1 MELNYSSK
9 GNFGEVII
17 TVPEKDDVEKV
28 TNALDLISELLC
40 FPLDCVVDE
49 DANEIYVYVED
60 YYEFLTLRKKLLDHC
75 EIA

>member
-17 TVPEKDDVEKV
+17 TVPEKDDVKKV
-28 TNALDLISELLC
+28 TAALDLISKMLC

-49 DANEIYVYVED
+49 ETNEIRVFVED
-60 YYEFLTLRKKLLDHC
+60 YYEFLTLRKNLLDHC

>member
-9 GNFGEVII
+9 EYFDEAII
-17 TVPEKDDVEKV
+17 TVFEKDDVEKV
-28 TNALDLISELLC
+28 TAALHLISKMLC

-49 DANEIYVYVED
+49 ETYEICVFVED
-60 YYEFLTLRKKLLDHC
+60 YYEFLTLRKKLYDHC

>member
-28 TNALDLISELLC
+28 TAALDLISEMLC
-40 FPLDCVVDE
+40 FPLDRVVDE
-49 DANEIYVYVED
+49 ETNEIRVFVED
-60 YYEFLTLRKKLLDHC
+60 YYEFITLRKKTLYHC
-75 EIA
+75 DVA

>member
-28 TNALDLISELLC
+28 TAALDLISEMLC
-40 FPLDCVVDE
+40 FPLNCVVDE
-49 DANEIYVYVED
+49 ETYEICVFVED

>member
-17 TVPEKDDVEKV
+17 TVSEEDDVEKV
-28 TNALDLISELLC
+28 TAALDLISKMLC

-49 DANEIYVYVED
+49 ETNEICVFVED

>member
-1 MELNYSSK
+1 MELNYLSK

-28 TNALDLISELLC
+28 TVALDLISEMLC

-49 DANEIYVYVED
+49 ETNEIRVFVED
-60 YYEFLTLRKKLLDHC
+60 YYEFLTLRKNLLDHC
-75 EIA
+75 DAA

>member
-28 TNALDLISELLC
+28 TAALDLISKMLC

-49 DANEIYVYVED
+49 ETNEIRVFVED
-60 YYEFLTLRKKLLDHC
+60 YYEFLTLRNKLYDHC
-75 EIA
+75 DAA

>member
-9 GNFGEVII
+9 EYFDEAII
-17 TVPEKDDVEKV
+17 TVFEKDDVEKV
-28 TNALDLISELLC
+28 TAALDLISKMLC

-49 DANEIYVYVED
+49 ETYEICVFVED
-60 YYEFLTLRKKLLDHC
+60 YYEFLTLRKKLYDHC

>member
-28 TNALDLISELLC
+28 TAALDLISELLC

>member
-28 TNALDLISELLC
+28 SAAPDLISKMLC
-40 FPLDCVVDE
+40 FPLDRVVDE
-49 DANEIYVYVED
+49 ETNEIRVFVED